1 MLLSTLVCKYLI
13 LAFSSLAY
21 TKMEL
26 LDRMV
31 VLGYESEQ
39 TLGDSG
45 GHRSLVC
52 CSVRAKNRTQL
63 SN

>member
-13 LAFSSLAY
+13 PTFNSLVY
-21 TKMEL
+21 IEMEL
-26 LDRMV
+26 LDRME

-45 GHRSLVC
+45 GHRSLARYSPWDC
-52 CSVRAKNRTQL
+52 KESDTT
-63 SN
+63 

>member
-13 LAFSSLAY
+13 LAFNSPAY
-21 TKMEL
+21 IEMEL

-39 TLGDSG
+39 TLVYSG

-52 CSVRAKNRTQL
+52 CSPWDRKELDTT
-63 SN
+63 